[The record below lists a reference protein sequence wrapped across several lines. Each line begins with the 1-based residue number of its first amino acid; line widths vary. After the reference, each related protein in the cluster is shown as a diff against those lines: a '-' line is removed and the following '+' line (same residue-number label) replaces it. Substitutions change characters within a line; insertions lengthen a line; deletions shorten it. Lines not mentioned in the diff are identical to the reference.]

1 MSIFQAIS
9 IVVALAA
16 GASYINR
23 RFLRLHPTIGV
34 MAVSLGGA
42 LLLGGLDAA
51 GLNIEPHIERFFDDL
66 DFSALLLDVLLGLL
80 LFAGAFHVNVDD
92 LLDRKIEI
100 GTFALFGV
108 LATAFITAG
117 AIFALSQWTGLGLGF
132 IECLLFGALISPT
145 DPIAVLA
152 ILERVG
158 GPKRL
163 RTDIC
168 GESLF
173 NDGVG
178 VVMFVTVLKVYTGQA
193 VSPGAVAGLFVLEAA
208 GGLLL
213 GILLGKV
220 VGWLVRSAGE
230 ARVDTLLGLAVAMG
244 GYALADAIHC
254 SGAIAMVVSGTLVG
268 RAARSLQE
276 DDRRAVNA
284 FWGMADEL
292 GNMILFTIVGL
303 ELLVITR
310 AIEPDLPAALLAG
323 TAAVPV
329 VLVGRCVAVAIPLNL
344 LKLRY
349 DFYPH
354 AITVLTW
361 GGLRGGLPL
370 AMALSLPMA
379 TPAQNAS
386 RNTILCMTYGVVLF
400 SIFVQGL
407 SIAPLVKRL
416 LPTEDK

>member
-9 IVVALAA
+9 IIVVLAA

-23 RFLRLHPTIGV
+23 RFLKLHPTIGV
-34 MAVSLGGA
+34 MAISLAGA
-42 LLLGGLDAA
+42 LVLAGLDAA
-51 GLNIEPHIERFFDDL
+51 GLPIEPHIETFFNNL
-66 DFSALLLDVLLGLL
+66 DFSALLLDVVLGLL

-92 LLDRKIEI
+92 LLGRKIEI

-117 AIFALSQWTGLGLGF
+117 AIYALSQWVGLGLGF
-132 IECLLFGALISPT
+132 VECLLFGALISPT

-193 VSPGAVAGLFVLEAA
+193 VSPGAVIGLFALEAA

-213 GILLGKV
+213 GVLLGKV
-220 VGWLVRSAGE
+220 VGYLVRSAGE

-254 SGAIAMVVSGTLVG
+254 SGAIAMVVSGTIIG
-268 RAARSLQE
+268 RAARSLRP
-276 DDRRAVNA
+276 DDEREVDE
-284 FWGMADEL
+284 FWGMVDEL

-303 ELLVITR
+303 ELLVIAHALR
-310 AIEPDLPAALLAG
+310 SDAMLAILAAS
-323 TAAVPV
+323 TAIPV
-329 VLVGRCVAVAIPLNL
+329 VLLGRCIAVAIPLNL

-349 DFYPH
+349 TFYPW
-354 AITVLTW
+354 ATTVLTW

-379 TPAQNAS
+379 TRKQSDA
-386 RNTILCMTYGVVLF
+386 RNTILVMTYGVVLF

-407 SIAPLVKRL
+407 SISPLVKRL
-416 LPTEDK
+416 LPTEEN